1 MRKYS
6 WRVSMKSKDLLLLK
20 TLLLSTSSL
29 NIFRTTKD
37 KKKKSSIVGGW
48 IGMGVLDL
56 FVVGYCVL
64 MAIGYGMNG
73 LGKSMPGMTAV
84 VISLTSFVLTLIKAG
99 SYLFGFKEYEM
110 LMALPFS
117 EKTVVGC
124 KFLYMYVKSLP
135 LNLVIS
141 LSFLVGYGISERP
154 AVYVYFLWVILSFFI
169 PMIPMLI
176 ASFLGYGIA
185 RIGTVFKH
193 WKIVQTVLTFIFVSL
208 MFFSRFFFEK
218 LFRENEI
225 MDIVTNIS
233 GAVDNGAAVYRPI
246 RWFEKATNEG
256 NILYA
261 LLFIF
266 CSVILFEGVFLLL
279 SRSYKKLNSTMK
291 TGVAKSNFKLSKQKK
306 RSVVQTMALKELK
319 RFFGSTNYLINVGF
333 GYILA
338 IFMAIIS
345 LFVGLDKLI
354 AVATQDAP
362 VTTQMILPIIPFII
376 YFCTGMASLT
386 TCSPSL
392 EGKNYW
398 IIKSLPMTGKQIY
411 LGKMLASLYISLPAQ
426 LISTLL
432 LCISAKAGIVN
443 TILFLALGIV
453 LCLFS
458 TTFGCAC
465 GIHFIKL
472 DWENEIEVI
481 KQGTAVAVYMFPNML
496 LTFIMAGVSIG
507 ISIAGEQ
514 MGFNVSFI
522 AVELVI
528 MLFYG
533 ILTSVFFARSMSLA
547 GKR

>member
-1 MRKYS
+1 
-6 WRVSMKSKDLLLLK
+6 MKSKDLLLLK

-141 LSFLVGYGISERP
+141 LSFLVGYGISEKP

-465 GIHFIKL
+465 GIHFMKL

-507 ISIAGEQ
+507 ISIAGDQ

-522 AVELVI
+522 VVELVI

-533 ILTSVFFARSMSLA
+533 ILTAVFFARSMTLA
-547 GKR
+547 GRR